1 MTLRRLRLPPL
12 LLALVLGLV
21 SSAAV
26 AAPPED
32 AGGPTRPVPFV
43 GCASDGQT
51 GPLAAPKPP
60 PDPPTAPSAVADSLA
75 FYVSEYSPGVL
86 APRGWSCFGLYG
98 SNGDI
103 LIVTP
108 EAHGQDLFKT
118 GSALS
123 GPAIQL
129 SNSSGE
135 TSGRFEVAKIAARL
149 FPNRRSFV
157 QSVIAEGL
165 RPASDFPT
173 GPFPADQ
180 LTRVSANL
188 VEFETPAHADGM
200 GTASRLV
207 KDAEPIAGFA
217 QMTKDDDL
225 TVLEVRLPPNLRA
238 LAPVIIRRAEQR

>member
-1 MTLRRLRLPPL
+1 MKLSRLLIF
-12 LLALVLGLV
+12 LALSMT
-21 SSAAV
+21 SS
-26 AAPPED
+26 P
-32 AGGPTRPVPFV
+32 AGGAPVDDSNGATKPIPFV
-43 GCASDGQT
+43 GCAADGQT

-60 PDPPTAPSAVADSLA
+60 PDPPMAPSAVADSLA

-86 APRGWSCFGLYG
+86 APRGWRCFGLYG

-103 LIVTP
+103 LVVTP
-108 EAHGQDLFKT
+108 EAHGQDLFKD
-118 GSALS
+118 GSELR

-135 TSGRFEVAKIAARL
+135 TSGRFEVARVAARL
-149 FPNRRSFV
+149 FPDRKAYV
-157 QSVIAEGL
+157 EAVIAEGL
-165 RPASDFPT
+165 RPASDFPA
-173 GPFPADQ
+173 GPFPADH
-180 LTRVSANL
+180 LTRISPSL

-238 LAPVIIRRAEQR
+238 LAPVIIRRAEAR